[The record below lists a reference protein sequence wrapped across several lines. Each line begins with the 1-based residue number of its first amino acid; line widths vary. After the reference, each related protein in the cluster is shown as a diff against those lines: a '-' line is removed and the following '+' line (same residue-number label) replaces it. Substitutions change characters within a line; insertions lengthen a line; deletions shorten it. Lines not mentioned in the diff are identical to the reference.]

1 MRSTSVMNDFTE
13 INHGLDCLMEAY
25 GSEVGTALKSA
36 LNNYFDNISSE
47 IEANFDSWRPSIESD
62 TFITSVSEHVAS
74 EDFYGRLSMWRAYG
88 GDFGFALII
97 NGGVM
102 LRPSNALGAYSTP
115 VDYLD
120 RNEIFQA
127 LKTITKNI
135 ESNVDYVKSLSRNEL
150 KTIIFTVLRFAVVC
164 TKHPAFLEEREWRII
179 ATRGLYDQSRLVHSI
194 ETIGGIP
201 QSILKIKLE
210 DHPEEGLDGFAL
222 PTFLDRIL
230 IGPCEYPQV
239 IKRTFVSLLTDAKVE
254 NPEGKVHITGVPLRA
269 NQR

>member
-102 LRPSNALGAYSTP
+102 LRPSNALGA
-115 VDYLD
+115 
-120 RNEIFQA
+120 
-127 LKTITKNI
+127 
-135 ESNVDYVKSLSRNEL
+135 
-150 KTIIFTVLRFAVVC
+150 
-164 TKHPAFLEEREWRII
+164 
-179 ATRGLYDQSRLVHSI
+179 
-194 ETIGGIP
+194 
-201 QSILKIKLE
+201 
-210 DHPEEGLDGFAL
+210 
-222 PTFLDRIL
+222 
-230 IGPCEYPQV
+230 
-239 IKRTFVSLLTDAKVE
+239 
-254 NPEGKVHITGVPLRA
+254 
-269 NQR
+269 